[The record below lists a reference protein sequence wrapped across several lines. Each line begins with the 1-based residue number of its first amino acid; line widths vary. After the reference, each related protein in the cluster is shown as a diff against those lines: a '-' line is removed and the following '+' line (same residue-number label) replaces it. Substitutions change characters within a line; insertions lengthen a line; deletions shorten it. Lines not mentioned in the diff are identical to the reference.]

1 MVKKQYDCQSYRFLS
16 FFKNL
21 ILKAMKKQRLLNKD
35 NSILF
40 FDSTDIK
47 ANPDANKNQDI
58 QSRAF
63 DVQKRANNELTS
75 VLHGFT
81 SSNFSFISRQLLRRP

>member
-1 MVKKQYDCQSYRFLS
+1 
-16 FFKNL
+16 
-21 ILKAMKKQRLLNKD
+21 MKKQRLLNKD

-63 DVQKRANNELTS
+63 DVQKRANNEVIFMLYI
-75 VLHGFT
+75 FM
-81 SSNFSFISRQLLRRP
+81 SN

>member
-47 ANPDANKNQDI
+47 ANPDAK
-58 QSRAF
+58 
-63 DVQKRANNELTS
+63 KTS
-75 VLHGFT
+75 KGESPRRSWYLMEIKCSQMRILH
-81 SSNFSFISRQLLRRP
+81 I